1 MRRLR
6 TILALLCAVVVG
18 AAAGTA
24 QPTDPAQRAEA
35 LEAELEGVGITERL
49 GEGIPADIPLVD
61 AEGRAVTLGDYFDGE
76 RPVVVAF
83 VYHSCPMLCSL
94 ILDGVTRA
102 MRETNLQLGDDY
114 QALAISFD
122 HEDTPERAAAAK
134 ARYLERL
141 PDQPGAAA
149 GWHFLTGTEEDIARV
164 TDAFGFGF
172 KWNERQQEYAHSAA
186 AFFVS
191 PEGKMTRALYGIEFA
206 PQDFRTALL
215 EASEG
220 RIGSPVDQ
228 LILYCF
234 QYDPSVGSY
243 VLHAQNA
250 MKLGGALTVL
260 LLGAFLAFF
269 WRRERRREEPERSV
283 AAP

>member
-1 MRRLR
+1 MRVLR
-6 TILALLCAVVVG
+6 GLLTLLLATAMG
-18 AAAGTA
+18 AAAGVGVA
-24 QPTDPAQRAEA
+24 QPADG
-35 LEAELEGVGITERL
+35 LVDELEGVGITEHL
-49 GEGIPADIPLVD
+49 GETVPGDIPFVD
-61 AEGRAVTLGDYFDGE
+61 AAGREVMLGDYFDGE

-102 MRETNLQLGDDY
+102 MREADLDLGEDY

-122 HEDTPERAAAAK
+122 ARDTAERAADAK
-134 ARYLERL
+134 KLYVARLT
-141 PDQPGAAA
+141 DQPGAADA
-149 GWHFLTGTEEDIARV
+149 WHFLTGTGENIARV

-172 KWNERQQEYAHSAA
+172 AWNERQQEYAHSAA

-191 PEGKMTRALYGIEFA
+191 PGGKLTRVLYGIEFQ

-234 QYDPSVGSY
+234 QYDPESGSY
-243 VLHAQNA
+243 ALHAANA
-250 MKLGGALTVL
+250 MKVGGLFTIILLGG
-260 LLGAFLAFF
+260 FLFFF
-269 WRRERRREEPERSV
+269 WRRESRREEQKGTVPV
-283 AAP
+283 P